1 MGYREKILDCIA
13 NSPLL
18 TEDDFQLVQFI
29 VSNQTHP
36 LTAKHHSPPH
46 KNSHLHYLKIR
57 HIILFLT
64 ALIASLVAIATA
76 LLPTQYILLVLS
88 MLAVLTGAPLTLR
101 WRMKLALNQR
111 LERSVDSLSSYLSD
125 FETLLSLVTQTTR
138 LIRETEIIA
147 HGFSRYDK
155 KFNIP

>member
-1 MGYREKILDCIA
+1 MGYREKILNCIA

-29 VSNQTHP
+29 ISNQTHP
-36 LTAKHHSPPH
+36 STTDHHSP
-46 KNSHLHYLKIR
+46 NSHLHPKNR

-64 ALIASLVAIATA
+64 ALLASLIAIATV
-76 LLPTQYILLVLS
+76 LLPTQYILLVLIT
-88 MLAVLTGAPLTLR
+88 LAVLTGAPVTLR
-101 WRMKLALNQR
+101 WRMKVALNQR
-111 LERSVDSLSSYLSD
+111 LERSVDNLSTYLSD

-155 KFNIP
+155 KINIP